1 MKEMISTWNRD
12 ESGITSMVELTEHE
26 QKIGGLTLTDLMRW
40 KREQVSKI
48 YAARGGGV
56 DEWFAGT
63 DDPTHYEIRVVPLG
77 VGVLNIEVYFA
88 PPPGIAGFYYQ
99 SANRATEALTW
110 VR

>member
-1 MKEMISTWNRD
+1 MKEMISTWND
-12 ESGITSMVELTEHE
+12 DGTSITSLVELTDEE
-26 QKIGGLTLTDLMRW
+26 RKVGGLSLTDLMKW
-40 KREQVSKI
+40 KREQVKRI
-48 YAARGGGV
+48 NAAHEGDV
-56 DEWFAGT
+56 DGWFAGT

-77 VGVLNIEVYFA
+77 VGRLNIEVYFA